1 MTEAIDA
8 TGLRYYP
15 MTDDPVQSGA
25 CWLLMANHYIS
36 GVLKEGR
43 AKGASMP
50 TATARNG
57 AVLEWG
63 ALPMGDLDH
72 FTLLLR
78 EVADSLAAVAPQ
90 DENFLSI
97 IERIDAAGAV
107 LSESMSFPS
116 MRN

>member
-1 MTEAIDA
+1 MTESIDA
-8 TGLRYYP
+8 TDLRYIP

-50 TATARNG
+50 TATAQNG
-57 AVLEWG
+57 AVLEWV
-63 ALPMGDLDH
+63 ALPMGDLDN
-72 FTLLLR
+72 FTRLLR
-78 EVADSLAAVAPQ
+78 EVGDSLAAVAPQ
-90 DENFLSI
+90 DERFLSI
-97 IERIDAAGAV
+97 IERINEVGAT
-107 LSESMSFPS
+107 LAESMSFPS